1 MRLELFHTKQKLS
14 ASLIL
19 QIIRFVEGV
28 GTDIVRLFFYRKE
41 YFGEFFQSHVRH
53 VLRGESDWSYG
64 DRELMAAFISSKNRC
79 RYCADAHRAVAAQ
92 FVGDGTAAAVVS
104 SPPDTAPV
112 NERLRAML
120 AFLEKLTLSPR
131 DVGPSDVEPLRRAG
145 ISDDAI
151 ENAIEVCVHFCIINR
166 LADTFGF
173 RLHTP
178 SELEKEAKL
187 LSTKH
192 YKL

>member
-1 MRLELFHTKQKLS
+1 MRLEVFHKKQKLG

-28 GTDIVRLFFYRKE
+28 STDIVRLFFYREE
-41 YFGEFFQSHVRH
+41 YFGKLFQSRVRDTM
-53 VLRGESDWSYG
+53 RGESEWSFG

-79 RYCADAHRAVAAQ
+79 RYCTDAHRGVAAQ
-92 FVGDGTAAAVVS
+92 FVGDSTATAVVNS
-104 SPPDTAPV
+104 TPDTAPV
-112 NERLRAML
+112 SERLRAML

-131 DVGPSDVEPLRRAG
+131 DVGPADIEPLRRVG
-145 ISDDAI
+145 IGDDAI

-173 RLHTP
+173 RPQTP
-178 SELEKEAKL
+178 RQLEKEAKL
-187 LSTKH
+187 LATKH